1 MKKSVAHIAHCYGC
15 GVCAISCGQKA
26 IEMQLDAFG
35 FYRPVVDADKCTDC
49 GLCCKSCAYLDDALA
64 EEEHMPQAW
73 FAGWSEDAETVA
85 SCSSGGV
92 AYELAKKALE
102 SGYKV
107 VGVRYDVE
115 KGRAEHMVCASVEE
129 LVQTKGSKYLPSYTV
144 DAFAQIKKGEKWMVV
159 GTPCQIDSL
168 RRYVKMRKMEDDV
181 VLVDFYCHGVP
192 SYNMWRKYGELMLGG
207 RDVKGI
213 AFRAKKNYA
222 TGEGIDWHNSYVVT
236 SEDRKGKMY
245 QPGLEHH
252 RDWFGHYFLDNL
264 CLGKQCYEKCKYKM
278 YKSSADIRIG
288 DAWSSAFKDN
298 EKGVS
303 AVLAFTDK
311 GAEMLRALKNVHK
324 EEIELERLCE
334 GQMRVMPK
342 EPVFYGLR
350 LRLMKMKGLRFGHIE
365 KLIGLLSKLTGKK

>member
-1 MKKSVAHIAHCYGC
+1 MKKSVAHIEHCYGC

-26 IEMQLDAFG
+26 IEMQLDAYG

-64 EEEHMPQAW
+64 VEERMPQEW

-102 SGYKV
+102 LGYKV

-115 KGRAEHMVCASVEE
+115 KVRAEHVVCASVEE
-129 LVQTKGSKYLPSYTV
+129 LEQTKGSKYLPSFTV

-168 RRYVKMRKMEDDV
+168 RRYVKMRKMEEDV
-181 VLVDFYCHGVP
+181 VFVDFFCHGVP
-192 SYNMWRKYGELMLGG
+192 SYNMWAKNVAMFF
-207 RDVKGI
+207 KGTKAKSI
-213 AFRAKKNYA
+213 AFRSKKNRA
-222 TGEGIDWHNSYVVT
+222 TNEAWPWHASYVVT
-236 SEDRKGKMY
+236 CHDIRGGY
-245 QPGLEHH
+245 HQPCLQGHTN
-252 RDWFGHYFLDNL
+252 WFYYYFLDNL

-288 DAWSSAFKDN
+288 DAWSSAYEDN

-303 AVLAFTDK
+303 AVLAFTNK
-311 GAEMLRALKNVHK
+311 GAEMLRGLENVHK
-324 EEIELERLCE
+324 EEIALERLCE
-334 GQMRVMPK
+334 GQMREMPK
-342 EPVFYGLR
+342 KPAFYGLR

-365 KLIGLLSKLTGKK
+365 KLIELLSKITGKK

>member
-1 MKKSVAHIAHCYGC
+1 MKKSVAHIEHCYGC
-15 GVCAISCGQKA
+15 GVCAISCGHQA
-26 IEMQLDAFG
+26 IEMQLDAYG
-35 FYRPVVDADKCTDC
+35 FYRPVVDAGKCTDC
-49 GLCCKSCAYLDDALA
+49 GLCCKNCAYLDDALA
-64 EEEHMPQAW
+64 EKERKPLEW

-115 KGRAEHMVCASVEE
+115 KGIAEHMVCASVEE
-129 LVQTKGSKYLPSYTV
+129 LEQTKGSKYLPSYTV

-168 RRYVKMRKMEDDV
+168 RRYVKMRKMEDEV
-181 VLVDFYCHGVP
+181 LLVDFYCHGVP
-192 SYNMWRKYGELMLGG
+192 SYNMWRKYGVLMLGG

-222 TGEGIDWHNSYVVT
+222 TGEGIDWHDSYVVT
-236 SEDRKGKMY
+236 SVDGKGEKY
-245 QPGLEHH
+245 QPGLQHH
-252 RDWFGHYFLDNL
+252 RDWFGHYFLSDF

-334 GQMRVMPK
+334 GQMCVMPK
-342 EPVFYGLR
+342 EPAFYGLR
-350 LRLMKMKGLRFGHIE
+350 LRLMKMNGLRFGHIE
-365 KLIGLLSKLTGKK
+365 KLIGLLSTLTGKK